1 MDKQGDMAVF
11 AAAVD
16 RGGFSAA
23 ARALRLTPSA
33 VSKKIARLEDRLG
46 ARLLNR
52 TTRQISLTEE
62 GDRYYERARRILS
75 DIEEAELEVASL
87 QAAPR
92 GRLRVNSVIHFGLHH
107 LMPLIP
113 EFLARYPQVEV
124 ELTLEDRIIE
134 IVDEGVDVAIRA
146 GFLEDSSLVARRLG
160 GNWRVVVAAPAYLAA
175 QGAPAIPADLAHHN
189 CLRYSLAPA
198 LNHWEFAMTDGGT
211 QMIEVQGNFAAN
223 TGEALREAA
232 IAGVGIARLT
242 TYSVGEAIQA
252 GALVNILT
260 DHTQDGGSVYA
271 IYPHRRHLSSKVR
284 VFVDYLAE
292 QIGPSAPWDV

>member
-1 MDKQGDMAVF
+1 MDNQGDMAVF

-16 RGGFSAA
+16 HGGFSAA
-23 ARALRLTPSA
+23 ARSLRLTPSA
-33 VSKKIARLEDRLG
+33 VSKKVARLEDRLG

-62 GDRYYERARRILS
+62 GDRYYERARRILA

-107 LMPLIP
+107 LTPLIP
-113 EFLARYPQVEV
+113 DFLARYPQVEV
-124 ELTLEDRIIE
+124 ELTLEDRIID

-146 GFLEDSSLVARRLG
+146 GFLDDSSLVARRLG

-175 QGAPAIPADLAHHN
+175 QGEPATPADLARHN

-198 LNHWEFAMTDGGT
+198 LNHWEFAMPGGRT
-211 QMIEVQGNFAAN
+211 QVIEVQGIFPPIPAKRCARRRSP
-223 TGEALREAA
+223 GSALR
-232 IAGVGIARLT
+232 V
-242 TYSVGEAIQA
+242 
-252 GALVNILT
+252 
-260 DHTQDGGSVYA
+260 
-271 IYPHRRHLSSKVR
+271 
-284 VFVDYLAE
+284 
-292 QIGPSAPWDV
+292 